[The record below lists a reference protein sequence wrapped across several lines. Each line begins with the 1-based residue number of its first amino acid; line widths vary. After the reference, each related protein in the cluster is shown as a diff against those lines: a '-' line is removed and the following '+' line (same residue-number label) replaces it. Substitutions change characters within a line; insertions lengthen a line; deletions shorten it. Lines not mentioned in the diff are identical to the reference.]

1 MLNSQCEIINKPLSV
16 FLILKGYRGKKHAQC
31 SNYAQSVE
39 AANRT
44 CSIKKVF
51 CVRAYFLIAKNTF
64 FTKDL
69 WWLLL
74 NLLYFSLLR
83 FSNMRLLDLNSND
96 EKP

>member
-64 FTKDL
+64 FYKRSMVAAIESALFLIATFFQ
-69 WWLLL
+69 
-74 NLLYFSLLR
+74 YETIRPQF
-83 FSNMRLLDLNSND
+83 
-96 EKP
+96 